1 MDEKL
6 ITRTYLL
13 SLITSTSFSKRDTV
27 TICTLDV
34 NGLPIRG
41 ESHVAFRKDYVQAI
55 GEKVAYENA
64 LKQLRAHEV
73 YASRKLLVQANAE
86 TVNS

>member
-13 SLITSTSFSKRDTV
+13 SLVTTTTFTKRDTV
-27 TICTLDV
+27 TICTLDI
-34 NGLPIRG
+34 NGFPIRG
-41 ESHVAFRKDYVQAI
+41 ESHVAFRRDYVQAI

-73 YASRKLLVQANAE
+73 YASRKLLVPAIAE

>member
-6 ITRTYLL
+6 ITRSYLL
-13 SLITSTSFSKRDTV
+13 SLITSTLFSKRDTV
-27 TICTLDV
+27 TICTLDI
-34 NGLPIRG
+34 NGFPIKG
-41 ESHVAFRKDYVQAI
+41 ESHVAFRRDYVQAI

-73 YASRKLLVQANAE
+73 YASRKLLPKTHSE